1 MNFGMQMEAARIL
14 DWYDGVQLFDGVDVS
29 GRFYVSQLREIVKP
43 REQEKWIAV
52 ETTREMRDNFRAGIV
67 SLREVQLAARSW
79 FVHDG
84 WGSMSP
90 GDKVKLEW
98 QREPITKR
106 PDCLESGDYRVS
118 PFERS
123 CVPGIYD
130 ELHAK
135 WDAEHPQYAT
145 GGRVTPQELHTRAM
159 DIAEDALVNR
169 LYRRDG
175 LHRRRLFR
183 EALRLELGAIE
194 AMDKRVQP
202 TWSVLCRS
210 AGTMALDC
218 RDYEQAN
225 ELALMGLTDDCPGK
239 IRAEIEELQAA
250 IIKVRREEARRK
262 RGYRHNGG
270 HWHNVGYRRRASG
283 GNSRLRGRL

>member
-1 MNFGMQMEAARIL
+1 MQLEAARIL
-14 DWYDGVQLFDGVDVS
+14 DWHDGVLLFDGVDVS

-43 REQEKWIAV
+43 REHEEWVAV
-52 ETTREMRDNFRAGIV
+52 ETTREMRDDFRAGLI
-67 SLREVQLAARSW
+67 SLREVQLVARSW
-79 FVHDG
+79 YIHRG

-90 GDKVKLEW
+90 GDKVQLKW
-98 QREPITKR
+98 QREPIAKR
-106 PDCLESGDYRVS
+106 PEYLESGDYRVS
-118 PFERS
+118 AFERS

-145 GGRVTPQELHTRAM
+145 GARVTPQELHTRAM

-175 LHRRRLFR
+175 LHTRRLFR
-183 EALRLELGAIE
+183 EALRLERAAIE
-194 AMDKRVQP
+194 ALEERVQP

-239 IRAEIEELQAA
+239 IRWEIEELQAK
-250 IIKVRREEARRK
+250 IVKVRGEEARRK
-262 RGYRHNGG
+262 RGYRHER
-270 HWHNVGYRRRASG
+270 GYRRRASG
-283 GNSRLRGRL
+283 DNRRARGRL